1 MIPSREDVMAAL
13 TARHGEELQRRFSNA
28 HVAVCG
34 LGGLGSNIAI
44 ALARAGVGT
53 LHLIDFDRVDLA
65 NLNRQQYTYA
75 QLGMAKT
82 DAMREAL
89 EAIAPYVR
97 VVTDAV
103 RLTDD
108 NLGAL
113 LADADVICEA
123 FDKAEA
129 KAVLVNGAL
138 ERLPKAYVVAA
149 SGLAGLRSANTV
161 QTRRVGSRLYL
172 CGDGASDVDDFGT
185 LFPTRAMRCAAHQ
198 AHMVLRIL
206 AGQPDP

>member
-172 CGDGASDVDDFGT
+172 CGDGTSDVDDFGT
-185 LFPTRAMRCAAHQ
+185 LFPTRAMLCAAQQ

-206 AGQPDP
+206 AGQLDP